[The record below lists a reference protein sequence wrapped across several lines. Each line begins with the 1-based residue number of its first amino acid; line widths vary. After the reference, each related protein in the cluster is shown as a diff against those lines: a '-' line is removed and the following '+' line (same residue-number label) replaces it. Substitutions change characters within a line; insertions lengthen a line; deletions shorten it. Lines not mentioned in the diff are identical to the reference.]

1 MDKKW
6 NISLIIIAIILGFML
21 AIQFKSVNEPVIRD
35 TRDQWELREALL
47 KEKEFHSRLLSEI
60 RSNEEKLAKYET
72 EWKQS
77 REQAL
82 KETIDELK
90 KSAGLTKVTGP
101 GIVMQIQPI
110 FSDYQPGMEKTVI
123 SPELLQR
130 LMNEL
135 NMYGA
140 KEVSVAGQRVV
151 NTTVIREING
161 ETKIDGFSLRH
172 FPLEIRVIT
181 ENEQIAEK
189 LYNRMQVS
197 QAIES
202 FYIDNLIVEILK
214 PESPIEIPPYGDS
227 IRVRDM
233 EPVKHEKGGNS

>member
-1 MDKKW
+1 MDKKR
-6 NISLIIIAIILGFML
+6 NFSLIITAVVLGFML
-21 AIQFKSVNEPVIRD
+21 AIQFNSVNEPVVRD
-35 TRDQWELREALL
+35 TRDQWELRGALL
-47 KEKEFHSRLLSEI
+47 KEKELHSRLLSEI

-82 KETIDELK
+82 KETLAELK
-90 KSAGLTKVTGP
+90 KDAGLTEITGP
-101 GIVMQIQPI
+101 GLVMVIEPI
-110 FSDYQPGMEKTVI
+110 FNEFQPGMEQAFI

-130 LMNEL
+130 LLNEL

-140 KEVSVAGQRVV
+140 KEISVAGQRVV
-151 NTTVIREING
+151 HTTVIRDING

-172 FPLEIRVIT
+172 FPLEISVVT
-181 ENEQIAEK
+181 ENEQTAEK

-197 QAIES
+197 QSIES
-202 FYIDNLIVEILK
+202 FYIDSLKVEILQ
-214 PESPIEIPPYGDS
+214 PQSHIEIPPYGDS

>member
-1 MDKKW
+1 MDKKK
-6 NISLIIIAIILGFML
+6 NTSLIIIALVLGFMI
-21 AIQFKSVNEPVIRD
+21 AVQFNSVKEPVVRD
-35 TRDQWELREALL
+35 TRDQWELREDLL
-47 KEKEFHSRLLSEI
+47 KEKELHSRLLSEI

-82 KETIDELK
+82 KETLEELK
-90 KSAGLTKVTGP
+90 REAGLMDVSGP
-101 GIVMQIQPI
+101 GVIMFIEPI
-110 FSDYQPGMEKTVI
+110 FNDFQLEADTTI

-130 LMNEL
+130 LINEL

-140 KEVSVAGQRVV
+140 KEIAVEGQRIIH
-151 NTTVIREING
+151 TTVIRDING
-161 ETKIDGFSLRH
+161 ETKIDGYSLRH
-172 FPLEIRVIT
+172 FPLEIKIIT
-181 ENEQIAEK
+181 ENEQMAEK

-197 QAIES
+197 NSIEN
-202 FYIDNLIVEILK
+202 FYIDNLQVEILQ
-214 PESPIEIPPYGDS
+214 PQSTIEIPAFSGT